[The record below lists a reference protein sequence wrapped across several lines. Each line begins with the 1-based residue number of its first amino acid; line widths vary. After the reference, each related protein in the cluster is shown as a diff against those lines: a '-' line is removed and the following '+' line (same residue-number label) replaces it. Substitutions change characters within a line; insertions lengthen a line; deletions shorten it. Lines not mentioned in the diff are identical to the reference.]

1 MSEVFAEMILSAAR
15 SLKSKESLNSASG
28 FQRMS
33 VGPKHRVS
41 SFIKPAFQLRIIT
54 RSLQALHF
62 KSEKGRSEAVGVK
75 LEKRAHLCFSAGFSL
90 EGFEMENI
98 LRLLLNDR
106 NLRENDSVAERTCV
120 YPASI

>member
-15 SLKSKESLNSASG
+15 SLKSKKSLNCASG

-62 KSEKGRSEAVGVK
+62 KSEKGKKGRSEAVGVK
-75 LEKRAHLCFSAGFSL
+75 LEKSTSVFQCRIFSG
-90 EGFEMENI
+90 
-98 LRLLLNDR
+98 RVR
-106 NLRENDSVAERTCV
+106 NGE
-120 YPASI
+120 YP